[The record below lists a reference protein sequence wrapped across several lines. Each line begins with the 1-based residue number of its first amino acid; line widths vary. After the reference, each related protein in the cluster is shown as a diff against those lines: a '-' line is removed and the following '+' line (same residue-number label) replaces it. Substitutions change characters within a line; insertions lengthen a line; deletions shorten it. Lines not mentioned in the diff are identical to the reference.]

1 MQKRILWGAVAFTL
15 ALGCDSTPTEQ
26 DQACAR
32 LDSAWKAPPPKGSC
46 PKRPT
51 LRDLST
57 ESKLSVAV
65 YHFNIQYVAGGVRGF
80 PDGEIVPRYDL
91 SEAETEDRIVT
102 EGLEPV
108 LNLYLAHP
116 SFRADIELQAYMV
129 EVIALRHPKVLA
141 KMVQLAQN
149 GQVDFD
155 SFHYSDQ
162 LYVAYP
168 KRDLEVSLDLTE
180 SVFSNACLPLGLSI
194 FTQEGQFAPGQLKIA
209 KDRGYTTSLLPK
221 NLFTHQYGE
230 EATAEGVLFEDP
242 NVPGHA
248 ILIGGRS
255 YRYENMGSDAFELR
269 WTFMDDGEIA
279 FSVDELNPYFGLD
292 YVLDPELIA
301 KHAKELEAL
310 EQSGFVF
317 ATVAEAVAAM
327 KKRGVPAQPLP
338 PVLDGTWQPN
348 DTQNVFRWM
357 GGSGA
362 FRTQENDSEVL
373 AALWRARTRI
383 TQAEKAMPDRL
394 QSLIPAWREALLGQ
408 VSDSTGWNPFANEIK
423 YSFDHSAAAEALV
436 EDAYACAGLKEA
448 KDASFQCEKGS
459 ELNLADLGAT
469 LVDVPST
476 RFVAKAYECTNAKN
490 VSVIEISGA
499 QTSTEQ
505 LTVFDDSTEAAQ
517 ERDLGIGFTRT
528 SSTHRWV
535 MALEDDFRTID
546 TSTMKFAWTGVP
558 LPYGIISTSERGFV
572 IQENAS
578 GRTAVLFTNEG
589 EHTDKLR
596 FYDKTVSRR
605 SEILRRWYVLQNV
618 SDARALQWARDIN
631 QP

>member
-1 MQKRILWGAVAFTL
+1 MSGLL
-15 ALGCDSTPTEQ
+15 ACDSEPTEKEE
-26 DQACAR
+26 ACQR
-32 LDSAWKAPPPKGSC
+32 LDESWQAPAPAANC
-46 PKRPT
+46 PSRPSP
-51 LRDLST
+51 RDLSEET
-57 ESKLSVAV
+57 KLSVAV

-80 PDGEIVPRYDL
+80 PDGEIVPAYDL
-91 SEAETEDRIVT
+91 GEAETEDRIVT

-108 LNLYLAHP
+108 LDLYLAHP

-129 EVIALRHPKVLA
+129 EIIAQRHPKVLE
-141 KMVQLAQN
+141 KMITLAQN
-149 GQVDFD
+149 DQVDFD

-180 SVFSNACLPLGLSI
+180 KVFAGACLPLGLSI
-194 FTQEGQFAPGQLKIA
+194 FTQEGQFAPGQLSIA
-209 KDRGYTTSLLPK
+209 KQRGYKVSLLPK

-230 EATAEGVLFEDP
+230 EGVKDGVLFEDP
-242 NVPGHA
+242 NVPGHSV
-248 ILIGGRS
+248 LIGGRS
-255 YRYENMGSDAFELR
+255 FRYADINGSPFELR

-301 KHAKELEAL
+301 KHAEELEAL
-310 EQSGFVF
+310 EENGFVF

-327 KKRGVPAQPLP
+327 KKKGVPAQPLP
-338 PVLDGTWQPN
+338 PLLDGTWQPK
-348 DTQNVFRWM
+348 DTQNVYRWM
-357 GGSGA
+357 GGPGA
-362 FRTQENDSEVL
+362 FRTQENDGEVL

-383 TQAEKAMPDRL
+383 VKAEKSMPDHVDK
-394 QSLIPAWREALLGQ
+394 LIPAWREALLGQ
-408 VSDSTGWNPFANEIK
+408 VSDSTGWNPFINEIN
-423 YSFDHSAAAEALV
+423 YSFNHSALAETLV
-436 EDAYACAGLKEA
+436 EDAYTCADVEEKE
-448 KDASFQCEKGS
+448 STSWQCDKGQEVS
-459 ELNLADLGAT
+459 LTDQGVHLIEVHSD
-469 LVDVPST
+469 
-476 RFVAKAYECTNAKN
+476 RFTAKAYTCTNADD
-490 VSVIEISGA
+490 VTLVEITGA

-505 LTVFDDSTEAAQ
+505 LTVFDDSIEAAE

-528 SSTHRWV
+528 SSVHRWV
-535 MALEDDFRTID
+535 MALEDQFRTID
-546 TSTMKFAWTGVP
+546 TASMAFSWTGVP
-558 LPYGIISTSERGFV
+558 LPYGVISRSDKDFI

-605 SEILRRWYVLQNV
+605 SAVTRRWYLLKDVT
-618 SDARALQWARDIN
+618 DERALTLAREIN